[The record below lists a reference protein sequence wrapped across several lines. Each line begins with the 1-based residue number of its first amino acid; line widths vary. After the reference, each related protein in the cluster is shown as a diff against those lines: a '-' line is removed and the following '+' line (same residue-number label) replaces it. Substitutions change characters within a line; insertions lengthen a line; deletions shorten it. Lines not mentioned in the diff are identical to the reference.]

1 MDEAKHDKA
10 GVTTADAAKAGAGPH
25 RRSRTVSA
33 GAGEIGKSPASGEGQ
48 GPVGQRRRSV
58 GARRSEASET
68 AILDAAEAIL
78 AERGLG
84 GFTIEAVARVA
95 RAGKPTIYR
104 WWPNRA
110 ALVLAVYQRQKRSI
124 SEADTGSIVGD
135 CLAFLTGLL
144 DHWRDTPGGAV
155 AASVI
160 AEAQADRETAEAL
173 AAYFDDRHRHTAMF
187 FERGK
192 VRGEIG
198 AHVDSLLAAE
208 TLVSFA
214 RGRLLVGRLDAPCEE
229 IERAV
234 RQIVE
239 GLRA

>member
-1 MDEAKHDKA
+1 MAETGKGRGVAAAGSTAGQAGFGEALRSA
-10 GVTTADAAKAGAGPH
+10 ETTAADAADTAGP
-25 RRSRTVSA
+25 RRH
-33 GAGEIGKSPASGEGQ
+33 
-48 GPVGQRRRSV
+48 SV

-78 AERGLG
+78 TERGLN
-84 GFTIEAVARVA
+84 GFTIEAVARAA

-110 ALVLAVYQRQKRSI
+110 ALVLAVYQRQKRGI
-124 SEADTGSIVGD
+124 ADVDTGSLIGD

-160 AEAQADRETAEAL
+160 AEAQADRDTAAVL
-173 AAYFDDRHRHTAMF
+173 AAYFDDRHRHTAQL
-187 FERGK
+187 FERAR

-198 AHVDSLLAAE
+198 ADVDCLLAAE

-214 RGRLLVGRLDAPCEE
+214 RGRLLIGRLDSPREE

-239 GLRA
+239 GLRR